1 MRAEELQFNPRQA
14 GESDVQFLR
23 RSILEH
29 RRTHE
34 AWAEWIRKGGDFHP
48 TVGNLAE
55 QEKAIARYDQML
67 TALAHLTTLL
77 PVND

>member
-1 MRAEELQFNPRQA
+1 METEAVQFKPRQP
-14 GESDVQFLR
+14 GETDVQFLQ

-34 AWAEWIRKGGDFHP
+34 EWAEWIRKGGDFHQS
-48 TVGNLAE
+48 VGNLAE
-55 QEKAIARYDQML
+55 QEEAIARYDQML

-77 PVND
+77 PANI